1 MGKQQGTVNRETIH
15 THKKNKNKSQ
25 FLILSNLTSFLVKIN
40 NGRKLYLHP
49 SPVSSAGLKQLLATA
64 MLFTDCGD
72 YILYTV

>member
-1 MGKQQGTVNRETIH
+1 MGKQKGRVNNRETIH
-15 THKKNKNKSQ
+15 TKNKNKSQ
-25 FLILSNLTSFLVKIN
+25 FLILSNLASSFLVKIN

-64 MLFTDCGD
+64 MLFTDCGE